1 MMVQR
6 VLSLLR
12 SAAQSISTP
21 PPEPVRSLK
30 PPVKPLKSLTL
41 MHHICHTPPD
51 AIANREVP
59 LPPPVQHDYDLP
71 MKLTYFSQFFPCILA
86 EAYEQIASRWNSISF
101 DAVITWTKARKV
113 KDHKAKTFT
122 LFFTS
127 DTPPPKFDYPLVR
140 VVVHLEHAA
149 LPGGGVMGMLDSI
162 HPQMDGN
169 KRGSQGSLTVFS
181 STVPGTWV
189 PVSIKAD
196 KKISFKALG
205 SLVPAERMA
214 DACTG
219 RIISPHVFDTLG
231 GISSKRRAAG
241 QGKDLVS
248 VDPRALQAR
257 LERKTKIYCKS
268 LNRGQNAAIHLM
280 RTTTHPIIVVEGPP
294 GTGKTMTVV
303 ELIHQTDPKP
313 ECKTLVTGP
322 SNKAVQTDA
331 ERFLQK
337 YGRAYE
343 EKGLSVCLLGVADKL
358 PESLQNISV
367 DYLSSELRRWLKRA
381 KVSTKLEGGL
391 DALHSRYSDEI
402 RPWIMRL
409 APSLEVPSLAEPD
422 QTLKKKREKLRKVI
436 KTLSKV
442 DIKESCVSEA
452 AVVFATLVSSGR
464 RTVRQAL
471 KLQQKPSKGRAEEEE
486 EGCQPEL
493 ARRKKKKKKKKSVK
507 VGHLIIDEAAQALE
521 TEALIALGANPDRV
535 VVVGDVRQLPPCI
548 LSKEASAHDFFATSF
563 MARVLQRGCPSI
575 LLEEQYRMHP
585 DIQRFPSETFYGGR
599 LHPGESVLQR
609 TWCYP
614 DGAPQYMQPFSFIN
628 IQGAERAQGDS
639 HSMSNMAEAD
649 ALCAIVA
656 ELRALETPQRKLN
669 ACIIATYRGQVNL
682 INQRLKCLLGGTGGI
697 RVSTVDSF
705 QGDECD
711 IVLVS
716 LVRANPGGSI
726 GFLQDTRRLNVSLT
740 RAKHSLIVLGNAETL
755 EQSGCDPFVSL
766 VRGARASGT
775 LFPASAL
782 QERATA
788 GAAHPAAALPS

>member
-1 MMVQR
+1 MSAPPMMVQR

-30 PPVKPLKSLTL
+30 PPVEPLKSLTL

-51 AIANREVP
+51 AIANREVS
-59 LPPPVQHDYDLP
+59 LPPPMQHDYDLP
-71 MKLTYFSQFFPCILA
+71 RKKTYFSQFFPCILA
-86 EAYEQIASRWNSISF
+86 EAYEQIASRWDSISF
-101 DAVITWTKARKV
+101 DAVITRTKACKV
-113 KDHKAKTFT
+113 KAKDHKAKTFT

-162 HPQMDGN
+162 YPQMDGN
-169 KRGSQGSLTVFS
+169 KGGSQGSLTVFS

-189 PVSIKAD
+189 PVSINAD

-219 RIISPHVFDTLG
+219 RVISPHVFDTLG
-231 GISSKRRAAG
+231 GISSERRAAG

-280 RTTTHPIIVVEGPP
+280 HTTTHPIIVVEGPP

-337 YGRAYE
+337 YGKAYE
-343 EKGLSVCLLGVADKL
+343 EKRLSVCLLGVADKL
-358 PESLQNISV
+358 PESLQGISV
-367 DYLSSELRRWLKRA
+367 DYLSSQLQRWLKRA
-381 KVSTKLEGGL
+381 KVSTKLEEGL
-391 DALHSRYSDEI
+391 DALHSRYNDEI

-422 QTLKKKREKLRKVI
+422 QTLEKKKEKLRKVI

-442 DIKESCVSEA
+442 DIKESCLSEA

-471 KLQQKPSKGRAEEEE
+471 KLQKKPSEGRAEEGKK
-486 EGCQPEL
+486 GCQPEL
-493 ARRKKKKKKKKSVK
+493 ARRKKKKKKSVK

-521 TEALIALGANPDRV
+521 TEALIALGAHPDRV

-548 LSKEASAHDFFATSF
+548 LSKEASAYDFFATSF

-599 LHPGESVLQR
+599 LRPGKSVLQR
-609 TWCYP
+609 TWRYP

-628 IQGAERAQGDS
+628 IQGAERAHHG

-682 INQRLKCLLGGTGGI
+682 INQRLMCLPDGTGGI

-705 QGDECD
+705 QGNECD

-726 GFLQDTRRLNVSLT
+726 GWGGSNKRT
-740 RAKHSLIVLGNAETL
+740 
-755 EQSGCDPFVSL
+755 
-766 VRGARASGT
+766 
-775 LFPASAL
+775 
-782 QERATA
+782 
-788 GAAHPAAALPS
+788 

>member
-1 MMVQR
+1 MGNR
-6 VLSLLR
+6 VT
-12 SAAQSISTP
+12 A
-21 PPEPVRSLK
+21 
-30 PPVKPLKSLTL
+30 KPLESLML
-41 MHHICHTPPD
+41 AHRICQTPPD
-51 AIANREVP
+51 MIAKREVS
-59 LPPPVQHDYDLP
+59 LPPPMQHDYDLP

-86 EAYEQIASRWNSISF
+86 ETYEQIASRWTNQGISF
-101 DAVITWTKARKV
+101 DAEVTRTAADR
-113 KDHKAKTFT
+113 KAKTFT

-149 LPGGGVMGMLDSI
+149 LPGGDVMGVLDKFL
-162 HPQMDGN
+162 PQMVGN

-214 DACTG
+214 EACNM
-219 RIISPHVFDTLG
+219 RNISQRVFDVLG
-231 GISSKRRAAG
+231 GLTVSRRAAG

-248 VDPRALQAR
+248 DVEPRALQAQ
-257 LERKTKIYCKS
+257 LEREAETYCRH
-268 LNRGQNAAIHLM
+268 LNRCQNAAIHLM
-280 RTTTHPIIVVEGPP
+280 HTTTHPVLVVEGPP
-294 GTGKTMTVV
+294 GTGKTTTVV
-303 ELIHQTDPKP
+303 ELIHHTDPEP
-313 ECKTLVTGP
+313 MYKTLVTGP

-343 EKGLSVCLLGVADKL
+343 ENGLSVCLLGVMEKL
-358 PESLQNISV
+358 PEPLQGISV
-367 DYLSSELRRWLKRA
+367 DYLNSALQKWLKCGGVA
-381 KVSTKLEGGL
+381 AADLESDDATLGREL
-391 DALHSRYSDEI
+391 DALHSQYNDEI

-409 APSLEVPSLAEPD
+409 APSLEDIIPTPLAEPSE
-422 QTLKKKREKLRKVI
+422 QTLGMKIRMMKVAV
-436 KTLSKV
+436 KVLSKIDV
-442 DIKESCVSEA
+442 DTFCLSDSSVI
-452 AVVFATLVSSGR
+452 FATLVSSGR
-464 RTVRQAL
+464 AVLRRAL
-471 KLQQKPSKGRAEEEE
+471 KLTRKGKNSAKGGGGRA
-486 EGCQPEL
+486 
-493 ARRKKKKKKKKSVK
+493 RKTRQVMS